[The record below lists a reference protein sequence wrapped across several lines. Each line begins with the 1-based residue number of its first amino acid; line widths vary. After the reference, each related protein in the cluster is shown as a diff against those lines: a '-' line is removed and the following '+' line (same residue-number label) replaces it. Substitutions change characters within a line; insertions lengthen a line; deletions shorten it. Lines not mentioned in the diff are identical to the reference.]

1 MTRQVESQLGRV
13 LNTNR
18 GLWVRD
24 EPVSKLLEISHP
36 KIVSVVRAFAF
47 LFFSTVY
54 GAVSPGTVEQVS
66 GSLLGSVS
74 LEVGLS
80 KC

>member
-1 MTRQVESQLGRV
+1 M
-13 LNTNR
+13 
-18 GLWVRD
+18 
-24 EPVSKLLEISHP
+24 SKLLEISHP